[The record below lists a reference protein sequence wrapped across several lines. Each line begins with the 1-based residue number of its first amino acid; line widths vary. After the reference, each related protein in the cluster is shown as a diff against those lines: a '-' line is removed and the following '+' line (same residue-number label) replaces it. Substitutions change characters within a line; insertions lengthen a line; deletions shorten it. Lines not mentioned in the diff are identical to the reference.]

1 MTQKP
6 NAATRATAPAAE
18 TAVVTVIA
26 DAVRMLNWGRE
37 WPQLAGLIA
46 RLAGRPAENE
56 VWEILR
62 RHRAAIEAQ
71 ATRPA
76 D

>member
-1 MTQKP
+1 MT
-6 NAATRATAPAAE
+6 AAT
-18 TAVVTVIA
+18 VVA

-37 WPQLAGLIA
+37 WPQLAGLIT
-46 RLAGRPAENE
+46 RLAGRPTEVE

-62 RHRAAIEAQ
+62 RHRATIEAR
-71 ATRPA
+71 ATRPE